1 MGEPLPNPNFDH
13 VYAIVR
19 VELDVLA
26 KDASDPDSVA
36 NSVTVKKLLWNEA
49 EAAAEVRRLNDLNRN
64 KGCFYFSQI
73 TRLERRVVRT

>member
-1 MGEPLPNPNFDH
+1 MGEPLPNPNYDH

-19 VELDVLA
+19 VELDVLS

-36 NSVTVKKLLWNEA
+36 NSVTVKKLLWSEA
-49 EAAAEVRRLNDLNRN
+49 DATAEIKRLNELNRD